1 MEKKIAIWTVA
12 ESDPREDF
20 DPTVALGVIALPGDV
35 YCLWDFCSYVTKQLL
50 CKKTNKK
57 KKHIV
62 QILSRN

>member
-35 YCLWDFCSYVTKQLL
+35 YDLIS
-50 CKKTNKK
+50 
-57 KKHIV
+57 
-62 QILSRN
+62 LSMRFLFICD